1 MRTHIIN
8 KHFIFCIMGIIVQ
21 LTFFGCRQKTVK
33 FPKLFDNYLLE
44 KNESLFSNSI
54 DKQIVY
60 GDFKGIKQGVCS
72 IEQNGSVYQ
81 LQFYTYKDAPKNGM
95 FITLETMKEKNKR
108 FNILK
113 DIAYLE
119 SNKGLYIDI
128 DSLSHGEKN
137 YTNSYADD
145 ENKFEIYDLDLS
157 KEFPYYIVSVE
168 DEKLHIEFSN
178 QATIKFPE
186 LFDKYLLKKDE
197 SLFSNSIGKQIVYGK
212 FTGIGRASHS
222 LSGSSMK
229 LNGDSFIGYYNYKE
243 KGFFLTLETI
253 KDKNRERFCILN
265 AISYFES
272 NYSESNK
279 KPYTSMEPLSYGEK
293 NHTNSYAYA
302 EDKFGIYDLDLSKE
316 FPYYKKII
324 PRYIVSVENEKLH
337 IEVPKNEDLFVYLYN
352 EI

>member
-8 KHFIFCIMGIIVQ
+8 NHLIFCIMGIIVQ
-21 LTFFGCRQKTVK
+21 LTFFGCKQKTVK
-33 FPKLFDNYLLE
+33 FSKLFDNYLLE

-60 GDFKGIKQGVCS
+60 GDFKGIKQVVCS

-81 LQFYTYKDAPKNGM
+81 LQFYTYKDAPENGM
-95 FITLETMKEKNKR
+95 FITLETIKEKNKR

-119 SNKGLYIDI
+119 SNKGLYIDM
-128 DSLSHGEKN
+128 DSLNHGEKN

-157 KEFPYYIVSVE
+157 KEFPYYIISVE
-168 DEKLHIEFSN
+168 NEKLHIEFSN

-197 SLFSNSIGKQIVYGK
+197 SLFSNSIGKQIDYGN
-212 FTGIGRASHS
+212 FTGIGRANYPLTS
-222 LSGSSMK
+222 SSMK
-229 LNGDSFIGYYNYKE
+229 LNEDSFIGYYNYKE

-253 KDKNRERFCILN
+253 KDKNKERFCILKD
-265 AISYFES
+265 ISYFES

-293 NHTNSYAYA
+293 NYTNSYAYA

-324 PRYIVSVENEKLH
+324 PRYIVSVENEKLR
-337 IEVPKNEDLFVYLYN
+337 IEVPKNEDLFVYLYD